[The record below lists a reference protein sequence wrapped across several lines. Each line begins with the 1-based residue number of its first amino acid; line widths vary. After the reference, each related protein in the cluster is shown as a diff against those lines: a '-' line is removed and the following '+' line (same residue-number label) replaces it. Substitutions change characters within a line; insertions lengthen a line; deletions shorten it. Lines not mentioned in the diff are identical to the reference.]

1 MAFDRTFTH
10 TAEWKFSAAGLQID
24 LCIDLIKVQNSAIV
38 ALPTKIPGPSR
49 HDGFQIIGDISTL
62 RVLSQVKHM
71 LNQSYIYSRL
81 KIPLYIP
88 GSIKTHRIYTRDFI
102 YPARITM
109 KLYDMIQVYSSGS
122 TVIMHMH
129 YIWPVLHMTSC
140 LVAINKN
147 RDMCFDMKNGKKKKK
162 TYFSGEIPVNDCRN
176 VWRGLKS
183 IRLILKKILRISK
196 VSCKE
201 SSRSQSNAW
210 KNLISLNLSW
220 I

>member
-1 MAFDRTFTH
+1 MYGLEIFSLFSRFLRDAISLF
-10 TAEWKFSAAGLQID
+10 AWKILDFSLS
-24 LCIDLIKVQNSAIV
+24 L
-38 ALPTKIPGPSR
+38 PSR
-49 HDGFQIIGDISTL
+49 HDGFQIIGDMSTL

-129 YIWPVLHMTSC
+129 FIWPVLHMTSC

-147 RDMCFDMKNGKKKKK
+147 RDMCFDMKNGKK
-162 TYFSGEIPVNDCRN
+162 TYFSGEIPVNDCQN

-183 IRLILKKILRISK
+183 IRLIKKKKFTYLKSFMQRIIQKPILKSVFTNVFFFFFIFLSL
-196 VSCKE
+196 SL
-201 SSRSQSNAW
+201 SPW
-210 KNLISLNLSW
+210 KL
-220 I
+220 

>member
-1 MAFDRTFTH
+1 
-10 TAEWKFSAAGLQID
+10 
-24 LCIDLIKVQNSAIV
+24 
-38 ALPTKIPGPSR
+38 
-49 HDGFQIIGDISTL
+49 
-62 RVLSQVKHM
+62 M

-147 RDMCFDMKNGKKKKK
+147 RDMCFDMKNGKKKK
-162 TYFSGEIPVNDCRN
+162 TYFNGEIPVNDCRN
-176 VWRGLKS
+176 VWRGLQS
-183 IRLILKKILRISK
+183 IRLIKFFFFFTYLKGFMQRIIQKPILKIYLFQNGKFEFTERLYCEMISFRTK
-196 VSCKE
+196 KFSLLWWMICK
-201 SSRSQSNAW
+201 
-210 KNLISLNLSW
+210 LTYL
-220 I
+220 

>member
-1 MAFDRTFTH
+1 
-10 TAEWKFSAAGLQID
+10 
-24 LCIDLIKVQNSAIV
+24 
-38 ALPTKIPGPSR
+38 
-49 HDGFQIIGDISTL
+49 
-62 RVLSQVKHM
+62 M

-81 KIPLYIP
+81 KIRLYIP
-88 GSIKTHRIYTRDFI
+88 GSIKTHRIYTRDFM

-129 YIWPVLHMTSC
+129 YILPVLHMTSC

-147 RDMCFDMKNGKKKKK
+147 RDMCFDMKNGKK

-176 VWRGLKS
+176 VWSGLKS
-183 IRLILKKILRISK
+183 IRLSKKKKLRISK

-201 SSRSQSNAW
+201 SSRSQSLSNSLMSLQESLQHQSRV
-210 KNLISLNLSW
+210 LI
-220 I
+220 

>member
-1 MAFDRTFTH
+1 M
-10 TAEWKFSAAGLQID
+10 
-24 LCIDLIKVQNSAIV
+24 
-38 ALPTKIPGPSR
+38 
-49 HDGFQIIGDISTL
+49 
-62 RVLSQVKHM
+62 LSQVKHL

-102 YPARITM
+102 YPASITM

-129 YIWPVLHMTSC
+129 YIWPVLHMTSY

-147 RDMCFDMKNGKKKKK
+147 RDMCFDMKNGKK
-162 TYFSGEIPVNDCRN
+162 TYFRGEIPVNDCQN

-183 IRLILKKILRISK
+183 IRLIKKKFFTYLKKFMQRIIQKPILKSICIVLWSLHRLSK
-196 VSCKE
+196 MNLWL
-201 SSRSQSNAW
+201 SSSVYTAWQSQVGEVPYRGGWLVHPVMADNSW
-210 KNLISLNLSW
+210 KN
-220 I
+220 

>member
-1 MAFDRTFTH
+1 
-10 TAEWKFSAAGLQID
+10 
-24 LCIDLIKVQNSAIV
+24 
-38 ALPTKIPGPSR
+38 
-49 HDGFQIIGDISTL
+49 
-62 RVLSQVKHM
+62 M
-71 LNQSYIYSRL
+71 LNQSYIYIRLKSLFISRAQSRL
-81 KIPLYIP
+81 IVFIP
-88 GSIKTHRIYTRDFI
+88 GILSGDFI

-147 RDMCFDMKNGKKKKK
+147 RDMCFDMKNGKK

-176 VWRGLKS
+176 AWRGLKS
-183 IRLILKKILRISK
+183 IRLIKKKFLRISK

-201 SSRSQSNAW
+201 SSRSQS
-210 KNLISLNLSW
+210 LSTSVRSNSREIEW
-220 I
+220 SENQFE

>member
-1 MAFDRTFTH
+1 M
-10 TAEWKFSAAGLQID
+10 
-24 LCIDLIKVQNSAIV
+24 
-38 ALPTKIPGPSR
+38 
-49 HDGFQIIGDISTL
+49 
-62 RVLSQVKHM
+62 LSQVKHM
-71 LNQSYIYSRL
+71 LNQSYMYSRL

-102 YPARITM
+102 HPARFTM

-147 RDMCFDMKNGKKKKK
+147 GDMCFDMKNGKK

-183 IRLILKKILRISK
+183 IRLIKKIFLRISK

-201 SSRSQSNAW
+201 SSRSQSLTWNW
-210 KNLISLNLSW
+210 LIDENRKCKPRHFFF
-220 I
+220 